1 MTETYYKQCTLRKT
15 LGPTTTRCQ
24 TAWIPEKFAI
34 KGKVIKIR
42 DKDDGDQWDD
52 GWVVLSNG
60 GTKRSEKQL
69 PDYHAMIKGHRKKTG
84 DALPK
89 NQ

>member
-1 MTETYYKQCTLRKT
+1 VTVNYYKQCTLRKT
-15 LGPTTTRCQ
+15 LNPTTTRTQ
-24 TAWIPEKFAI
+24 VAWIPEKYASE
-34 KGKVIKIR
+34 GKVIKIR
-42 DKDDGDQWDD
+42 NEDDQWDD

-60 GTKRSEKQL
+60 DTKRSEKQL